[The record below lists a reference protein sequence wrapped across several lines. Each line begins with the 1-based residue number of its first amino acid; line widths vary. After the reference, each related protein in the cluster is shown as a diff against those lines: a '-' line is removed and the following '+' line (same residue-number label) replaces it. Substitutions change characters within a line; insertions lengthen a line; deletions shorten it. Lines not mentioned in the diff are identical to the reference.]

1 MMRLSPS
8 KQRGFTLIEILV
20 SLIILLV
27 GLLGIAGL
35 IARTN
40 QAELE
45 SYQRVQALL
54 LMQDMLDRINTN
66 RHVASC
72 YSNGSTGITA
82 GTAVSSIAT
91 CATGSAAQQ
100 AVANA
105 DLAAWDTA
113 LKGGAEQDGTSKVGA
128 MIGARGCVT
137 YETATDP
144 LGVTYNVYRVSV
156 AWQGLA
162 KTATPSVA
170 CGEDQYGDDALRRVV
185 TSTLRIGSLS

>member
-1 MMRLSPS
+1 MTTQSS
-8 KQRGFTLIEILV
+8 AEQAGFTLIEILV

-40 QAELE
+40 QAEME

-54 LMQDMLDRINTN
+54 LMQDMLDRINAN
-66 RHVASC
+66 RQVATC
-72 YSNGSTGITA
+72 YSNGTTGITA
-82 GTAVSSIAT
+82 GTSVSSIAA
-91 CATGSAAQQ
+91 CATGTAAQK
-100 AVANA
+100 AVADR
-105 DLAAWDTA
+105 DLAAWDA
-113 LKGGAEQDGTSKVGA
+113 QLKGSAEQDGTSKIGA

-144 LGVTYNVYRVSV
+144 DGATYNVYRVSV

-162 KTATPSVA
+162 QTATPSVA
-170 CGEDQYGDDALRRVV
+170 CGQNQYGNEAQRRVV
-185 TSTLRIGSLS
+185 TSTLRIGNLS